1 MSPQAPSPASARLA
15 ALAPTL
21 LLTSGLP
28 ATGKSWFARRAAD
41 GLRADLYQSDVLRRE
56 LFGSSAEKERRDR
69 YDQGR
74 YAPDAKQRI
83 YDALLGRA
91 GQSLASGRS
100 AVIDGSFVQQA
111 WRRPFRALAQE
122 RGARFCCVRLSADE
136 DLVRRRLARRALDPE
151 EASEANFEVY
161 LRLRDQ
167 QESLADLPPGE
178 RLELDSAAFDSEL
191 GHAAA
196 ARGLEQSLQRLA
208 DLLEAQ
214 APERR

>member
-1 MSPQAPSPASARLA
+1 
-15 ALAPTL
+15 
-21 LLTSGLP
+21 LT
-28 ATGKSWFARRAAD
+28 
-41 GLRADLYQSDVLRRE
+41 
-56 LFGSSAEKERRDR
+56 
-69 YDQGR
+69 
-74 YAPDAKQRI
+74 
-83 YDALLGRA
+83 
-91 GQSLASGRS
+91 
-100 AVIDGSFVQQA
+100 
-111 WRRPFRALAQE
+111 
-122 RGARFCCVRLSADE
+122 ADE

-191 GHAAA
+191 GQAAA